1 MSKTRPL
8 FTVVMPAYGV
18 EKYLAKAVE
27 SIESQT
33 FQEWELIIVEDGS
46 PDKTGSLAEKLKEKD
61 ARIRVI
67 HHEQNKGLSE
77 ARNTGIQHAAGRY
90 IWFMDPD
97 DTVDMDLLQQVAD
110 SLEKNRAKLVVFG
123 HLEEYYN
130 EDGSFAYA
138 HEIRPEE
145 KYFTD
150 DDEPEELCFA
160 IRKCKTDTA
169 FVMDYLSKEDEEL
182 FRTTT
187 PMTRMIKVSPFEYA
201 DKSQMKDYVLEEIT
215 ARYQAETETTEGD
228 MSWQEFMEMGRNFKG
243 EYLVS
248 VDPERAVF
256 GAYTSGSTGISKL
269 VIHSSAN
276 IVATA
281 YQMSIFIPPSDVQ
294 EVWWT
299 PILPPALIAVTVSM
313 TIFPLSTGL
322 MVSLDPFCPLE
333 NIDIEFMDRKPN
345 FWALIP
351 RYCELLMASD
361 RIPEDYDMSHLR
373 TIGAGAEAM
382 NDRKYAEVEEFFHK
396 HNVQAKLS
404 AGYGQSE
411 GCSNFTLPNPMFPL
425 EDGCVGMPMTAT
437 VLGVFDKDL
446 NELNYGESG
455 ELCMTGPSMMLHYS
469 GWRGEELTEQT
480 LIEHSD
486 GNTWLHT
493 GDEAYITEQGIV
505 HILGRGEIKA
515 YGDKPLHVMRM
526 ETKTVRT
533 PGVKDGFFCLVPDQE
548 HEGYYRPYLFVIL
561 DGTKTLEEVAELLKD
576 TLEEHEY
583 PVEIREITERPYFH
597 FKTDRKGLTA
607 QILEELEQAKEEK

>member
-150 DDEPEELCFA
+150 
-160 IRKCKTDTA
+160 
-169 FVMDYLSKEDEEL
+169 
-182 FRTTT
+182 
-187 PMTRMIKVSPFEYA
+187 
-201 DKSQMKDYVLEEIT
+201 LEEIT
-215 ARYQAETETTEGD
+215 ARYPAETETTEGD
-228 MSWQEFMEMGRNFKG
+228 MSWQEFMELGRNFKG
-243 EYLVS
+243 EYLAP
-248 VDPERAVF
+248 VDPDRAVF

-351 RYCELLMASD
+351 LYCEMLMSSE

-411 GCSNFTLPNPMFPL
+411 GCSNLTLPNPMFPL

-480 LIEHSD
+480 LVEHPD

-607 QILEELEQAKEEK
+607 QILKELEQAKEEK